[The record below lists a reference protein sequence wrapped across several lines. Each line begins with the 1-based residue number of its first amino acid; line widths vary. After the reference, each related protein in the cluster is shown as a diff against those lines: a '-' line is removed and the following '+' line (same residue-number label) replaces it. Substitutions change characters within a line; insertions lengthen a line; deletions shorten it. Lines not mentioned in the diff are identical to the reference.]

1 MSHCAIVW
9 KNLQTHLTGGFKK
22 NVNLLDDVKEKNN
35 SLVKTVSDFNQTYT
49 TLTEFNK
56 IRKYIHTN
64 TNNRVHFVEAY
75 LPGLFGHNILRL
87 QNI

>member
-1 MSHCAIVW
+1 MPSYGRTCKH
-9 KNLQTHLTGGFKK
+9 TLTGGFKK

-64 TNNRVHFVEAY
+64 TNNRVHFVEAH
-75 LPGLFGHNILRL
+75 LPGLFSHNILRL
-87 QNI
+87 QKI